1 MEPDPKPERVMEYEM
16 KVRELYNGGGHMMD
30 FIGLDQYYKDVV
42 EYKKRQASRSG
53 NTLQK

>member
-16 KVRELYNGGGHMMD
+16 KVRELHNGGGNVMD

-42 EYKKRQASRSG
+42 EYKKR
-53 NTLQK
+53 LQEKKNS